1 MTTNSRINDSIRN
14 SFRWLLG
21 SGLMPLAW
29 PRRDNN
35 FDDGGFLFKLCHTR
49 DEQQQRENPKHLSGW
64 TARRTTMASN
74 TYLPTPSDEQQRW
87 HPHRKGSFERRT
99 GATSVWKWSLRNQA
113 TNKSQCECVYMARS
127 HLLLRWRLVHLV
139 HRAEERNPCIG
150 CI

>member
-1 MTTNSRINDSIRN
+1 MAKYSFHIFSRI
-14 SFRWLLG
+14 FVKG
-21 SGLMPLAW
+21 
-29 PRRDNN
+29 
-35 FDDGGFLFKLCHTR
+35 DDGGFLFKLCHTR

-113 TNKSQCECVYMARS
+113 TNKSQWPVRVCIYGEEPFVASLETSTFGSPGGGKESVYRLYLVTTVYYFAR
-127 HLLLRWRLVHLV
+127 
-139 HRAEERNPCIG
+139 I
-150 CI
+150 